1 MTRKKNVLK
10 IVTLVL
16 LISMLLS
23 SCGENTTGKKEIK
36 FADAGWDSI
45 KFHNAVA
52 GTILEE
58 LYGYTW

>member
-23 SCGENTTGKKEIK
+23 SCGENTTGKKKSNSQMQDGI
-36 FADAGWDSI
+36 A
-45 KFHNAVA
+45 
-52 GTILEE
+52 
-58 LYGYTW
+58 